1 MPKIVDK
8 DAMRVRIME
17 AAMQCYASQ
26 GFHAAKMSDIAK
38 AAGLAKGT
46 LYLYFKSKDQL
57 TTSLVRWIFQEIEQQ
72 IMPQREARTLKD
84 YLAQIRMALD
94 ASEETRIETRMFFEV
109 LGPSFDSDEVVAEVA
124 NFFERVGAQSAEQ
137 LRHLIKAAEVRHDI
151 DPEATGRSIAALI
164 DGMVTHRAMFG
175 LGDKRYHAMMETT
188 LEMLRRGLENEGSA
202 NV

>member
-17 AAMQCYASQ
+17 AAMQCYSTQ

-57 TTSLVRWIFQEIEQQ
+57 TTSLVKWIFQEIEQQ
-72 IMPQREARTLKD
+72 IMPQREVRTLTG
-84 YLAQIRMALD
+84 YMSQIRTALD

-109 LGPSFDSDEVVAEVA
+109 FGPSFGSDEVVAEVA
-124 NFFERVGAQSAEQ
+124 GFFERIGAQSTEQ
-137 LRHLIKAAEVRHDI
+137 LRHLIKAGEVRSDI
-151 DPEATGRSIAALI
+151 DADATGRSIAALI
-164 DGMVTHRAMFG
+164 DGMVMHRAMFG
-175 LGDKRYHAMMETT
+175 LEDARYRAMMDTT
-188 LEMLRRGLENEGSA
+188 LEMLRRGLEIQGE
-202 NV
+202 V